1 MARPESQAIAG
12 YFPTPDHLVPA
23 IASLVA
29 LERERYD
36 RPVFFDPCA
45 GTGSAL
51 VALAAAVLDVA
62 PAEAARYCQA
72 IELEATRA
80 EALSRRLPHGG
91 ARSGDALTFGI
102 AASPGAAVL
111 FLNPPYDTDR
121 EHRRL
126 EQRFLAR
133 FTDALAPGGALL
145 FVVPHTALAA
155 SAEHLVSRYTNVQA
169 WRFPDSDFAAF
180 KQVVVVAERR
190 GEPVPP
196 DRVILQRLRAAAETA
211 SALPVLQG
219 GVGSPAVT
227 VRLPHAHLTLHA
239 QALDVE
245 DLLSHAQPFAP
256 SAALMGFDR
265 EARQLLGSPLPVA
278 LPPRPAHIALA
289 LAAGLLNGRRLAPND
304 SSWLP
309 YLLAKGTFTRT
320 LQTVDQRRNK
330 KGEVTGEVCVQQPRL
345 DLHILRLDT
354 LTFHQLALG
363 TEPSGAPSLDEFNTA
378 DLLEHYSESL
388 VRLVREQLPAMHDPD
403 DPEHQIELPSLARRP
418 YRRQAALIQAGLK
431 LLVLGENPQLLAEVG
446 TGKSTV
452 ALSIAGALAPS
463 RFAATSAELARV
475 GITPRGLRPVSRML
489 IVCPPHLLQSWTD
502 QAGAVLPDAPV
513 QVVQAPSDLDR
524 PAAIYILSRE
534 TAKLGSSI
542 VGVAGTRCPD
552 CGHPLPEGSPE
563 SFASQRLRCQG
574 EVVEPSNPFALQA
587 RDLGFVLQRSMS
599 SSLRERFLPYLEAHP
614 AAHRRA
620 LQLYR
625 QDSPTAPISPPG
637 RAALQA
643 AFARVAG
650 LVETNFLRL
659 SNWEHR
665 FWEPFRVAA
674 HLALVLD
681 AFEPFAA
688 RCRELAARR
697 VAEADPRLYLQSRLD
712 PINELLEKQLT
723 ELAPLAE
730 RLHDAD
736 SGEDLRSELLGRALE
751 MLLSGATWATKP
763 GCGAALHTTTPE
775 PRRYPLARYI
785 LSKKRRLLDL
795 VILDEAHEFST
806 SGSAQQKAAH
816 RLAQLPRVP
825 VIALTGSLMG
835 GYASSLF
842 ANAWALSRRFR
853 SQFDLDEK
861 PSFVTRYGYR
871 KLLVTPTA
879 AKPLPGSRSYGR
891 QSDRTD
897 GDGFEI
903 RQLGEAPGV
912 LPLYILEHI
921 LPTGLVMHKGD
932 LDEELPP
939 CSEEPTPVRTSPDD
953 FLDAKLLAEFSRLR
967 AALVSRIQ
975 ADRGTERAGLLWGA
989 MSELPSYLD
998 IANEECGPFVIR
1010 YPDEAGG
1017 EEVATGVAFP
1027 ASWRSPKERWLL
1039 AELRTELDAGR
1050 RAIVFLRHTGNRG
1063 FLRRLHRL
1071 IAEDLEQAP
1080 TFLDPA
1086 KVPTGVRERWL
1097 NEVIDGGCRVLLVH
1111 PKAVQ
1116 TGLNNLTAFHT
1127 AIWLEGPDYDARVT
1141 RQANGRPHR
1150 IGQTEPVRLIY
1161 PYYAD
1166 TLQKAA
1172 LDLVARKI
1180 TASLQVD
1187 GLSLAGALEAA
1198 GALSEEDRLHA
1209 TAALAIGQALYRAAT
1224 GSGGAR

>member
-12 YFPTPDHLVPA
+12 YFPTPEHLVPA

-36 RPVFFDPCA
+36 RPILFDPCA
-45 GTGSAL
+45 GTGAAL
-51 VALAAAVLDVA
+51 VTLAGAVLDLA
-62 PAEAARYCQA
+62 PADSARYCLG
-72 IELEATRA
+72 IELEVTRA
-80 EALSRRLPHGG
+80 EALARRLPHGG
-91 ARSGDALTFGI
+91 ARSGDAFTFGLG
-102 AASPGAAVL
+102 AAPGASVL

-133 FTDALAPGGALL
+133 FTDALAPGGALV
-145 FVVPHTALAA
+145 FVVPHAALAA
-155 SAEHLVSRYTNVQA
+155 SAELLASRYARIGV
-169 WRFPDSDFAAF
+169 WRFPDPDFAAF

-190 GEPVPP
+190 AEPVPA
-196 DRVILQRLRAAAETA
+196 DRMTLQRLRSAAEGA
-211 SALPVLQG
+211 GGLPELPPAAVEPAL
-219 GVGSPAVT
+219 T
-227 VRLPHAHLTLHA
+227 VRVPHAHLTLHA
-239 QALDVE
+239 QTLDVE
-245 DLLSHAQPFAP
+245 DLLARARPFEP

-265 EARQLLGSPLPVA
+265 EARKLLGSPLPVA

-289 LAAGLLNGRRLAPND
+289 LAAGLLNGRCLAPND
-304 SSWLP
+304 GSWLP
-309 YLLAKGTFTRT
+309 HLLAKGTFTRT
-320 LQTVDQRRNK
+320 LQTVDHRRNS

-354 LTFHQLALG
+354 LAFQQLALG
-363 TEPSGAPSLDEFNTA
+363 TEPSGAPDLDGFNTA
-378 DLLEHYSESL
+378 DLLEQYSDSL
-388 VRLVREQLPAMHDPD
+388 ARLVREQLPALHDPD
-403 DPEHQIELPSLARRP
+403 DPAQQIALPALARRP

-431 LLVLGENPQLLAEVG
+431 LLALGENPQLLAEVG

-452 ALSIAGALAPS
+452 ALSIAGALAPE
-463 RFAATSAELARV
+463 RIATTAAELARV
-475 GITPRGLRPVSRML
+475 GFDARRLRPVLRTL

-502 QAGAVLPDAPV
+502 QAQAVLPEAAV
-513 QVVQAPSDLDR
+513 QIVRAPSDLDR
-524 PAAIYILSRE
+524 PAAIYVLSRE

-542 VGVAGTRCPD
+542 AGVRGPRCPE
-552 CGHPLPEGSPE
+552 CAHPLPEGSPE
-563 SFASQRLRCQG
+563 TFAAQRLRCQG
-574 EVVEPSNPFALQA
+574 EVVVPSNAFAHLA
-587 RDLGFVLQRSMS
+587 RDLGLVLQRS
-599 SSLRERFLPYLEAHP
+599 LPPGARERILPFLEAHP
-614 AAHRRA
+614 ALHRRA
-620 LQLYR
+620 AQR
-625 QDSPTAPISPPG
+625 IHADEPI
-637 RAALQA
+637 AALSPAGATALRDALDQL
-643 AFARVAG
+643 FA
-650 LVETNFLRL
+650 LVEPAFLRT
-659 SNWEHR
+659 SHWEHR
-665 FWEPFRVAA
+665 FWEPFRAAA
-674 HLALVLD
+674 HVALVLD

-688 RCRELAARR
+688 RCRALATRR
-697 VAEADPRLYLQSRLD
+697 MAEMDPRLYLQ
-712 PINELLEKQLT
+712 PIE
-723 ELAPLAE
+723 
-730 RLHDAD
+730 
-736 SGEDLRSELLGRALE
+736 ELLGRQLDELAALDE
-751 MLLSGATWATKP
+751 RLRDTTSAEKGQALRADLLDRLLDLLLAGATWSTVP
-763 GCGAALHTTTPE
+763 GCGAALHATTPE
-775 PRRYPLARYI
+775 PRRFPLARYI
-785 LSKKRRLLDL
+785 LSRKRRFFDL

-816 RLAQLPRVP
+816 RLVQLPGVP

-853 SQFDLDEK
+853 AQFELDEK
-861 PSFVTRYGYR
+861 PAFVTRYGYR
-871 KLLVTPTA
+871 KLLVTRAA
-879 AKPLPGSRSYGR
+879 AKPLPGTRSYGR

-912 LPLYILEHI
+912 LPLYILEHV

-939 CSEEPTPVRTSPDD
+939 CTEEPTPVHTSPDD
-953 FLDAKLLAEFSRLR
+953 FLDAKLLAEFNRLR
-967 AALVSRIQ
+967 SALVAQIQ
-975 ADRGTERAGLLWGA
+975 ADRGSERAGLLWGA

-998 IANEECGPFVIR
+998 LANEECGEFVLA
-1010 YPDEAGG
+1010 YPEEAGG
-1017 EEVATGVAFP
+1017 EEVARGIAFP

-1039 AELRTELDAGR
+1039 AELASELAAGR

-1063 FLRRLHRL
+1063 FVRRLQRL
-1071 IAEDLEQAP
+1071 IGEELGETP
-1080 TFLDPA
+1080 SVLDPA
-1086 KVPTGVRERWL
+1086 KVATAVRERWL
-1097 NEVIDGGCRVLLVH
+1097 DHVIADGCRVLLVH

-1127 AIWLEGPDYDARVT
+1127 AIWYEGPDYDARVT

-1161 PYYAD
+1161 PFYAG

-1224 GSGGAR
+1224 GGR